1 MKKLFVILILAI
13 ATPAVALPQV
23 LVGRNAP
30 RASARR
36 PAPPPVQR
44 NLTVDEEYDLSDAQA
59 QIVQVDTM
67 IADLSAQGQAGTL
80 TAEGRA
86 EWQSL
91 YEQRMVLQARIDT
104 LVAKRDA
111 S

>member
-1 MKKLFVILILAI
+1 MKKLLVILILAV
-13 ATPAVALPQV
+13 ATPAIAMPQV
-23 LVGRNAP
+23 LVGRTRSGP
-30 RASARR
+30 RR
-36 PAPPPVQR
+36 PAPPPVQH

-59 QIVQVDTM
+59 QIVQIDAM

-91 YEQRMVLQARIDT
+91 FEQRVALQTRVDELI
-104 LVAKRDA
+104 AKRDA
-111 S
+111 D